1 MHDYIQPAE
10 LVCGV
15 LNSCRSAV
23 RSFQVERQGNR
34 RQALLLKSI
43 GNRLGSVQ
51 GAIGCRD
58 VGAALGEAIANLVTV
73 LPVSVVIVAGGIG
86 ARLDALR
93 PSLNEALERRFAG
106 APGTRVEVR
115 KGTTEMLPTGLVLAI
130 PPGWEGQVRCRS
142 GLGKRGLILPNG
154 VGTIDADYRGEL
166 MVLAHWIG
174 EGDSFVVEKGERI
187 GQ

>member
-1 MHDYIQPAE
+1 MFPCAAR
-10 LVCGV
+10 GV
-15 LNSCRSAV
+15 MDEPVEV
-23 RSFQVERQGNR
+23 RIARIH
-34 RQALLLKSI
+34 ADAILP
-43 GNRLGSVQ
+43 VQ
-51 GAIGCRD
+51 GSD
-58 VGAALGEAIANLVTV
+58 LAAGFDLH
-73 LPVSVVIVAGGIG
+73 SV
-86 ARLDALR
+86 
-93 PSLNEALERRFAG
+93 E
-106 APGTRVEVR
+106 RVEVK

-187 GQ
+187 GQLLLKRVPEIHFVEVAREELDDTDRGTGGFGSTGRF

>member
-1 MHDYIQPAE
+1 MDEPVE
-10 LVCGV
+10 
-15 LNSCRSAV
+15 V
-23 RSFQVERQGNR
+23 RIARIHPD
-34 RQALLLKSI
+34 ALLPVK
-43 GNRLGSVQ
+43 GS
-51 GAIGCRD
+51 D
-58 VGAALGEAIANLVTV
+58 LAAGFDLH
-73 LPVSVVIVAGGIG
+73 SV
-86 ARLDALR
+86 
-93 PSLNEALERRFAG
+93 E
-106 APGTRVEVR
+106 RVEVR

-187 GQ
+187 GQLLFKRVPQIRFVEVNRDELEGTARGDGGFGSTGRF

>member
-1 MHDYIQPAE
+1 MGEPIEVRIARIHDDAQLP
-10 LVCGV
+10 
-15 LNSCRSAV
+15 
-23 RSFQVERQGNR
+23 
-34 RQALLLKSI
+34 
-43 GNRLGSVQ
+43 VQ
-51 GAIGCRD
+51 GSD
-58 VGAALGEAIANLVTV
+58 LAAGFDLH
-73 LPVSVVIVAGGIG
+73 SV
-86 ARLDALR
+86 
-93 PSLNEALERRFAG
+93 E
-106 APGTRVEVR
+106 RVEVR

-187 GQ
+187 GQLLFKRVPQIRFVEVDREALEGTDRVEGGFGSTGK